1 MKYLKTYEGLFDFFK
16 KKKKEEPIVNDD
28 TEFLEKH
35 LEEVR
40 SCFLELN
47 DQNINLSVVQSS
59 IGNGEI
65 VVELWKS
72 EPDDSNRYQLTKLYG
87 FMKLEDLMETF
98 RFADSYLTELRLKIN
113 RYELTIFG
121 DYDGD
126 TYMGGIYYDSIRE
139 LELDLNKE
147 GTKHIESVLIRISKI

>member
-59 IGNGEI
+59 IGNGNI
-65 VVELWKS
+65 IVELWKD
-72 EPDDSNRYQLTKLYG
+72 EPKDNSFFTNSLDPS

-98 RFADSYLTELRLKIN
+98 RFADSYLTELGLKIN

-139 LELDLNKE
+139 LELDLDKE

>member
-16 KKKKEEPIVNDD
+16 KKKEPIEVNDK
-28 TEFLEKH
+28 EFLDKN

-98 RFADSYLTELRLKIN
+98 RFADSYLTELGLKIN